1 MDNKS
6 KINYLKEKHTFVLC
20 IFIAVAFLSVLYGTQ
35 LLIKLGMSSKGY
47 GPLLI
52 QEFVGVI
59 FSVIIMIL
67 VGKKHILREKGT
79 GILKGLFVGG
89 FLVVIGILSIISGLA
104 VVLNQGKIN
113 ELLPLSQIV
122 IFAIT
127 MAEIGMAEEFIF
139 RGIILNLFLD
149 KFHKT
154 QKGIYASIAAS
165 SIIFGMAHM
174 TNMFSGVTIKGALV
188 QASGAVVL
196 GALLAAIYIRTKNIW
211 VVVII
216 HAFNDFSSLIGSGLF
231 GTNSV
236 VSQINTYGYI
246 KLIGCLIYLIPVFV
260 LLRKKKLLE
269 IVENE

>member
-1 MDNKS
+1 MDMKS
-6 KINYLKEKHTFVLC
+6 KINYIKEKHTFVLC
-20 IFIAVAFLSVLYGTQ
+20 IFIAVAFLGVLYGTQ
-35 LLIKLGMSSKGY
+35 LLIKLGITAKGY
-47 GPLLI
+47 TPLLI
-52 QEFVGVI
+52 QEFVGII
-59 FSVIIMIL
+59 FSVIIMTL
-67 VGKKHILREKGT
+67 VGKKYILREKGT

-89 FLVVIGILSIISGLA
+89 FLVAIGILSTVSGLA
-104 VVLNQGKIN
+104 LVLNQGKIN

-165 SIIFGMAHM
+165 SIIFGMAHI
-174 TNMFSGVTIKGALV
+174 TNIFGGVTIKGALV
-188 QASGAVVL
+188 QAAGAVVL

-216 HAFNDFSSLIGSGLF
+216 HAFNDFSSLIGSGFF
-231 GTNSV
+231 GISSV
-236 VSQINTYGYI
+236 VSQINDYSYM
-246 KLIGCLIYLIPVFV
+246 KLIVCVIYLTPVFI

-269 IVENE
+269 IVEN